1 MAEWAGIILM
11 ASGIA
16 LGFYG
21 SIASTVQLSASTQN
35 FSAFLERSGDLSE
48 IKNATKNV
56 SSGLSRGQA
65 TAGLSKIGFWIFLSG
80 TAVFM
85 ISRRQRW
92 NTLIAERQDSS
103 ENETEQSGP
112 GYPPQSV
119 GSPDP

>member
-1 MAEWAGIILM
+1 MKTNYNRFSIPEWVGIILM

-21 SIASTVQLSASTQN
+21 SIASTIQLSASTQD
-35 FSAFLERSGDLSE
+35 FSAFLEGSGDLSE
-48 IKNATKNV
+48 IKNATKDV

-65 TAGLSKIGFWIFLSG
+65 TAGLSKIGFWIFISG

-92 NTLIAERQDSS
+92 NRLLMENQDSAN
-103 ENETEQSGP
+103 NETESGK
-112 GYPPQSV
+112 GE
-119 GSPDP
+119 

>member
-1 MAEWAGIILM
+1 M

-21 SIASTVQLSASTQN
+21 SIASRLQMSASTQK
-35 FSAFLERSGDLSE
+35 FSAFLEGAGDLSE
-48 IKNATKNV
+48 IKGATKAV
-56 SSGLSRGQA
+56 SSGLSRGLA
-65 TAGLSKIGFWIFLSG
+65 TSALSGTGFWIFLSG

-92 NTLIAERQDSS
+92 NRLLMESQDSA
-103 ENETEQSGP
+103 ENETEQAGP
-112 GYPPQSV
+112 GYPPQGV